1 MAAKVVKVSRKKMS
15 LKERNWS
22 KEARKCLWDISCV
35 NYTNRDAKEC
45 NSDACTAKDTR
56 DMSRDCSLHV

>member
-1 MAAKVVKVSRKKMS
+1 MS

-22 KEARKCLWDISCV
+22 KEARKYLWDISCV

-56 DMSRDCSLHV
+56 DMSRECSLHV